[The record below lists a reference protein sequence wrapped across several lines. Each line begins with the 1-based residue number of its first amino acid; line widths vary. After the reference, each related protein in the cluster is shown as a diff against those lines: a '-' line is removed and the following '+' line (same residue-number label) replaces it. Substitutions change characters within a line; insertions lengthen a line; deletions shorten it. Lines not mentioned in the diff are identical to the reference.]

1 MAKFFEGFEPDA
13 YRKKNEGKPV
23 EDFLSDVNK
32 RKGTTTEDPAKLGK
46 NKNLTK
52 AERARQAEYYEQ

>member
-1 MAKFFEGFEPDA
+1 MAKFFEGFGPDA

-32 RKGTTTEDPAKLGK
+32 REGTTTEDPAKLGK

>member
-1 MAKFFEGFEPDA
+1 MAFFKE
-13 YRKKNEGKPV
+13 YRDKYKEKHKNDQV
-23 EDFLSDVNK
+23 EDYVSRVNK
-32 RKGTTTEDPAKLGK
+32 REGTTTEDPAKLGK